1 MRLTKTAKI
10 RLILSLFFL
19 AAIVL
24 IVYSLGDPL
33 RALVTQQQDDGATIR
48 TTQGALGPK
57 SNKQIVKL
65 DSTTN
70 LTSFAVD
77 GSGTFAGVD
86 SGLRVILKAR
96 ENGQLKNFLV
106 FNKFNLTGSPTT
118 FTFEGAN
125 IETSSLA
132 NVEPV
137 ELRWESSDS
146 STLTITHQ
154 SINTAISRGPNEPT
168 FSTDVLKAIGGSDDT
183 PPLQISK
190 AEHLKQTS
198 DEINDS
204 LVSSTRGFGQ
214 TATWTANRTSTTD
227 KSFQQLSDLFAGDP
241 PLAASGQEF
250 GWYSEG
256 VFNIGETNS
265 YKVDSNTTL
274 PKVFDWR
281 NWHGGNFVT
290 SVKDQA
296 YPVTCGSCWAFAA
309 IASIESAANI
319 RFNQP
324 VDRDLSEQQLVTALP
339 KYCQEGWPTSVYEY
353 AKVIDILTEAEHP
366 YFADSANHRTS
377 VLDPTNHIQIIGS
390 RSTSGFS
397 KAETIIKNLVRR
409 SPQTIWIPSL
419 KHIMAIVGYDIDS
432 EGYVTWHIKNS
443 WGQWW
448 GEEGYV
454 RMTLSNSAVK
464 EIMNPVIPY
473 FPNNLTQQPTCTDRD
488 NDGYY
493 FWGLDQFKPSSC
505 PAGSSDTEDANDGDP
520 TVNTF
525 NTSSGLNALLSTPGL
540 TLRDLSVDNT
550 SKLRN
555 RINRHNSIREASVI
569 RINFSTNYPD
579 ALNIDYSLFDSKQL
593 NAKAIYSGTSSVN
606 IASPNAKRTIDWDL
620 GETLTRGRN
629 SSNQYSLILKVTNSF
644 SSASKKI
651 NFFVTKP

>member
-1 MRLTKTAKI
+1 MKLTKTAKNYFA
-10 RLILSLFFL
+10 LSIFIIAAVGFITYSFGAPLHGLF
-19 AAIVL
+19 
-24 IVYSLGDPL
+24 P
-33 RALVTQQQDDGATIR
+33 QQQGQSITPI
-48 TTQGALGPK
+48 TTEPLGPK
-57 SNKQIVKL
+57 SIRHIIKL

-86 SGLRVILKAR
+86 SGLRVVLKAR
-96 ENGQLKNFLV
+96 QNGQEKNFLV

-118 FTFEGAN
+118 FSFEGAN

-132 NVEPV
+132 NVEPI
-137 ELRWESSDS
+137 ELRWESNDS

-154 SINTAISRGPNEPT
+154 TINTVATRGLNEPN
-168 FSTDVLKAIGGSDDT
+168 FSSSVLKVIGGSDDT

-190 AEHLKQTS
+190 AEYLKQAS
-198 DEINDS
+198 NEINQSTIS
-204 LVSSTRGFGQ
+204 LTRGVGQ
-214 TATWTANRTSTTD
+214 PKTWTAARTNVTD

-241 PLAASGQEF
+241 PLSASGQEF

-256 VFNIGETNS
+256 VFNIGKTNS

-290 SVKDQA
+290 SVKDQDD
-296 YPVTCGSCWAFAA
+296 PVTCGSCWAFAA

-366 YFADSANHRTS
+366 YFADSADHRTS

-397 KAETIIKNLVRR
+397 KAETIIKNLIRR

-419 KHIMAIVGYDIDS
+419 EHIMTIVGYDIDP
-432 EGYVTWHIKNS
+432 EGYVTWHMKNS
-443 WGQWW
+443 WGQRW

-454 RMTLSNSAVK
+454 RMTLSNSVVK

-473 FPNNLTQQPTCTDRD
+473 FPNNLTQQPACTDRD

-505 PAGSSDTEDANDGDP
+505 PKGSSDMEDANDGDP
-520 TVNTF
+520 TVHTF
-525 NTSSGLNALLSTPGL
+525 DTSSGLNTLLSTPGL
-540 TLRDLSVDNT
+540 TLGDLTVDNT
-550 SKLRN
+550 SKVRN
-555 RINRHNSIREASVI
+555 RINKHNSIREASVI

-579 ALNIDYSLFDSKQL
+579 ALNIEYSLFDSKQL
-593 NAKAIYSGTSSVN
+593 NAKPIYSGTSSVN
-606 IASPNAKRTIDWDL
+606 IASPNAKRTVDWDL
-620 GETLTRGRN
+620 GKTLSRGRN
-629 SSNQYSLILKVTNSF
+629 SSNEYSLLLKITNSF

-651 NFFVTKP
+651 NFFVTSP